1 MIDILKDIV
10 KHTHGLG
17 FLDLVKITG
26 TSDATAIDSMAE
38 DRSVILQGSFHKP
51 QSGMIGTFGI
61 PQLNKLDIHL
71 KCPEYKE
78 KANISVITGTRNGA
92 ETPTGIHFENEK
104 GDFKNDYRFMNAEI
118 INEKLKTVKFK
129 GVKWDV
135 EIEPSVASV
144 QRFNFQSV
152 ANTEHNSFVVRTEDG
167 NLIFT
172 FGDQSSHGG
181 EFVFAKDVKGTLNKG
196 WSWPVAQVLQ
206 ILKLS
211 DSAKVTLHFSNE
223 GAMQVTVDSGLG
235 KYQYIIPAQAQ

>member
-26 TSDATAIDSMAE
+26 SSDETTIDSMAE
-38 DRSVILQGSFHKP
+38 DRSVILQGSFHKA
-51 QSGMIGTFGI
+51 QSGMIGTFGM

-71 KCPEYKE
+71 KCPEYKD

-135 EIEPSVASV
+135 EIEPTVASV
-144 QRFNFQSV
+144 QRFNFQSI
-152 ANTEHNSFVVRTEDG
+152 ANTEHNSFVVRTENND
-167 NLIFT
+167 LVFT
-172 FGDQSSHGG
+172 FGDQASHGG
-181 EFVFAKDVKGTLNKG
+181 EFVFAGDVKGTLNKG

-223 GAMQVTVDSGLG
+223 GAMMVTVDSGLG

>member
-26 TSDATAIDSMAE
+26 TSDSTAIDSMAE
-38 DRSVILQGSFHKP
+38 DRSVILQGSFHKA
-51 QSGMIGTFGI
+51 QSGMIGTFGM

-71 KCPEYKE
+71 KCPEYKD

-135 EIEPSVASV
+135 EIEPTVSSV

-167 NLIFT
+167 NLVFT

-181 EFVFAKDVKGTLNKG
+181 EFVFATDVKGTLNKG

-223 GAMQVTVDSGLG
+223 GAMQVSVDSGLG

>member
-1 MIDILKDIV
+1 MIDILRDIV

-17 FLDLVKITG
+17 FLDLVKIAG
-26 TSDATAIDSMAE
+26 TSDETTIDSMAE

-51 QSGMIGTFGI
+51 QSEMVGTFGM

-71 KCPEYKE
+71 KCPEYKD
-78 KANISVITGTRNGA
+78 KAKISVLTGERNGA
-92 ETPTGIHFENEK
+92 SVPTGIHFENEK
-104 GDFKNDYRFMNAEI
+104 GDFKDDYSFMNAEI

-144 QRFNFQSV
+144 QRFNFQSI

-167 NLIFT
+167 NLIFS
-172 FGDQSSHGG
+172 FGDAASHGG
-181 EFVFAKDVKGTLNKG
+181 EFVFANGVDGTLNKG
-196 WSWPVAQVLQ
+196 WSWPVGQVLQ

-223 GAMQVTVDSGLG
+223 GAMMVSVDSGLG

>member
-1 MIDILKDIV
+1 MKDILQDIV

-26 TSDATAIDSMAE
+26 DSNQTAIDSMAE
-38 DRSVILQGSFHKP
+38 DRSVILQGTLNNA
-51 QSGMIGTFGI
+51 QSEMVGTFGM

-78 KANISVITGTRNGA
+78 KAKINVMKGTRNNV
-92 ETPTGIHFENEK
+92 EVPTGIHFQNEK

-129 GVKWDV
+129 GVKWNV
-135 EIEPSVASV
+135 EIEPTVANV
-144 QRFNFQSV
+144 QRFNFQSI
-152 ANTEHNSFVVRTEDG
+152 ANTEHNSFVVRTENN
-167 NLIFT
+167 NLIFS
-172 FGDQSSHGG
+172 FGDQASHGG
-181 EFVFAKDVKGTLNKG
+181 EFVFASGVKGTLNKG

-211 DSAKVTLHFSNE
+211 DSAKVILHFSNE
-223 GAMQVTVDSGLG
+223 GAMMVTVDSGLG

>member
-17 FLDLVKITG
+17 FLDLVKISGSTE
-26 TSDATAIDSMAE
+26 ATAIDSMAE

-51 QSGMIGTFGI
+51 QTEMSGTFGM
-61 PQLNKLDIHL
+61 PQLGKLDIHL
-71 KCPEYKE
+71 KCPEYKD
-78 KANISVITGTRNGA
+78 KANITVLSGERAGA
-92 ETPTGIHFENEK
+92 TVPTGIHFENEK

-118 INEKLKTVKFK
+118 INEKLKTVKSK

-135 EIEPSVASV
+135 EIEPTVASV
-144 QRFNFQSV
+144 QRFNFQAT

-172 FGDQSSHGG
+172 FGDQASHGG
-181 EFVFAKDVKGTLNKG
+181 EFVFATDVEGTLNKG
-196 WSWPVAQVLQ
+196 WSWPVGQVLQ

-211 DSAKVTLHFSNE
+211 DSAKVTLHFSNQ
-223 GAMQVTVDSGLG
+223 GAMQVSVDSGLG

>member
-26 TSDATAIDSMAE
+26 TESETAIDSMAE
-38 DRSVILQGSFHKP
+38 DRSVILQGSFHQP
-51 QSGMIGTFGI
+51 QPEMAGTFGM

-71 KCPEYKE
+71 KCPEYKD
-78 KANISVITGTRNGA
+78 KAKITIVKGNRNGA
-92 ETPTGIHFENEK
+92 ETPVSIHFENEK
-104 GDFKNDYRFMNAEI
+104 GDFQNDYRFMNAEI

-135 EIEPSVASV
+135 EIEPTVAGV
-144 QRFNFQSV
+144 QRFNFQAT
-152 ANTEHNSFVVRTEDG
+152 ANTEHNTFVVRTEDG
-167 NLIFT
+167 KLIFT
-172 FGDQSSHGG
+172 FGDQASHGG
-181 EFVFAKDVKGTLNKG
+181 EFVFATDVKGTINKG

-223 GAMQVTVDSGLG
+223 GAMQVSVDSGLG

>member
-51 QSGMIGTFGI
+51 QSGMIGTFGM

-78 KANISVITGTRNGA
+78 KANITVITGTRNGA

-152 ANTEHNSFVVRTEDG
+152 ANTEHNSFVVRTEDS

>member
-26 TSDATAIDSMAE
+26 TESETAIDSMAE

-51 QSGMIGTFGI
+51 QAEMAGIFGM
-61 PQLNKLDIHL
+61 PQLSKLDIHL
-71 KCPEYKE
+71 KCPEYRD
-78 KANISVITGTRNGA
+78 KANIKVIKGNRNGA
-92 ETPTGIHFENEK
+92 ETPVSIHFENEK
-104 GDFKNDYRFMNAEI
+104 GDFQNDYRFMNAEI

-135 EIEPSVASV
+135 EIEPSVAGV
-144 QRFNFQSV
+144 QRFNFQAT
-152 ANTEHNSFVVRTEDG
+152 ANTEHSTFVVRTEDG
-167 NLIFT
+167 KLIFT
-172 FGDQSSHGG
+172 FGDQASHGG
-181 EFVFAKDVKGTLNKG
+181 EFVFAEGVAGTINKN

-223 GAMQVTVDSGLG
+223 GAMQVSVDSGLG

>member
-51 QSGMIGTFGI
+51 QSGMIGTSGM